1 MQVVLLPESMHP
13 TKLLEYVQPLAAFT
27 YSSGKHKTQVEGVE
41 HSKQFTSVQLLQIGK
56 PVVYPGQFTS

>member
-1 MQVVLLPESMHP
+1 MHP

-27 YSSGKHKTQVEGVE
+27 YSSGKHRTQVEGVE